1 MPNLPRD
8 LAPAILGAWLIGALA
23 SPIALAVV
31 GRADR
36 SDADRLRLAERF
48 ESVGRILPDGGCTLI
63 APKWALTAAHVAAT
77 MPEGTR
83 VRFGEEEVVVAQV
96 ILHPEGKSP
105 PGRPPEV
112 DLALLRFATPVL
124 QSQPVEL
131 YRERDE
137 LGKRVHIVGFGDF
150 GPAGGPIMRS
160 DGKARA
166 VSNEVSDAGPRRI
179 FVSFDPPPGGTPD
192 EGVGGPGDSGGPA
205 FVQVEGRTLLAG
217 VSSGSEGRPGEYG
230 LTDVYT
236 RVSSYADWIDGQVG
250 AR

>member
-1 MPNLPRD
+1 MAIAPRY
-8 LAPAILGAWLIGALA
+8 LAPAALCACLAGILP
-23 SPIALAVV
+23 SPGALAVV

-36 SDADRLRLAERF
+36 SDADRLQLAQRF
-48 ESVGRILPDGGCTLI
+48 ESVGRVLPDGGCTLI
-63 APKWALTAAHVAAT
+63 APGWALTAAHVAASL
-77 MPEGTR
+77 PEGAR
-83 VRFGEEEVVVAQV
+83 VRFGDEEVVVAQV
-96 ILHPEGKSP
+96 IVHPQGTAP

-124 QSQPVEL
+124 HAQPVAL
-131 YRERDE
+131 YRGREE
-137 LGKRVHIVGFGDF
+137 LGRRVHIVGFGDF
-150 GPAGGPIMRS
+150 GSAGAALTRA

-179 FVSFDPPPGGTPD
+179 FVSFDAPPGGTPD

-205 FVQVEGRTLLAG
+205 FVEVEGVALLAG

-236 RVSSYADWIDGQVG
+236 RVSSYAEWIDAQVG